1 MKKEDKKKI
10 KKLMEARCSR
20 QNQVNMN
27 NLG

>member
-10 KKLMEARCSR
+10 KKLMEARCLR
-20 QNQVNMN
+20 QNQANIN